1 SPASTSATVIA
12 PPTGVCNRSC
22 GSASARCPRRWLDA
36 GSARCEV
43 SGHSSETGVRL
54 QSPDSSRGLRMM
66 SDPQQGARLRVSRRE
81 YIVARVAAEEKA
93 AEVAA
98 TRGEAGA
105 WHPAREAPQATTGD
119 RWKDR
124 FRA

>member
-1 SPASTSATVIA
+1 
-12 PPTGVCNRSC
+12 
-22 GSASARCPRRWLDA
+22 
-36 GSARCEV
+36 
-43 SGHSSETGVRL
+43 
-54 QSPDSSRGLRMM
+54 MM

-124 FRA
+124 FRAADAKAGRHATHRFLPRGAGWDWRVGRTEHG